1 MATNLRLRPE
11 AVAALRAEAERSGR
25 SQQDV
30 LRAAVDSYLGIDT
43 GLGAEPVHRRE
54 APEGAG
60 ELEQLVAARMVR
72 PPRTP
77 YRRPSRRL
85 TLPSGVTSAE
95 LLDRDDRV

>member
-11 AVAALRAEAERSGR
+11 AVRALRAEAERTGR

-43 GLGAEPVHRRE
+43 GLGTEPVHRRD
-54 APEGAG
+54 ARGGAS
-60 ELEQLVAARMVR
+60 ELDQLIAAQLVR
-72 PPRTP
+72 PPRSP
-77 YRRPSRRL
+77 YRRPARRL
-85 TLPSGVTSAE
+85 TLPRGVTTAD